1 MYIAVDNLVQA
12 IDLIGLLWIKYILF
26 RSWITL
32 QILWLPVFH
41 TLSITNITEVA
52 HQHFEVR
59 TPVSMP
65 VPRCLHAVTVLSL
78 PYPQFPLSAGY
89 PTHKEFSCCS
99 GGRRGSNWSV
109 TDSQLLGKLYSHV
122 FVTHM
127 ICRFVISLLRDAFQI
142 ILILT
147 TKLLLAFFN
156 KEKSIIKYQNI

>member
-1 MYIAVDNLVQA
+1 
-12 IDLIGLLWIKYILF
+12 
-26 RSWITL
+26 
-32 QILWLPVFH
+32 
-41 TLSITNITEVA
+41 
-52 HQHFEVR
+52 
-59 TPVSMP
+59 MP

-99 GGRRGSNWSV
+99 GGRSGSNWSV
-109 TDSQLLGKLYSHV
+109 TDSQLLRKLYSHV

-127 ICRFVISLLRDAFQI
+127 ICRFVNISLLRDAFQI

-156 KEKSIIKYQNI
+156 KEKSIIKDQNT